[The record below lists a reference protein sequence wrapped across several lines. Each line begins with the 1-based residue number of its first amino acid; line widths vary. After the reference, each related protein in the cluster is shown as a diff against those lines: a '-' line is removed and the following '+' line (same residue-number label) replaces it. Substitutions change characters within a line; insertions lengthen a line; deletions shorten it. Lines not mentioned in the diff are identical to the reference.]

1 MKITNNKE
9 GVNMQSQQIINEDI
23 LRIAE
28 GLKDEIKLMEGKT
41 FLITG
46 GAGFLGYYLV
56 HFLNYLNSLNC
67 NVKIIIF
74 DNFQRGYPEWLK
86 KLKSSSD
93 IDIINHD
100 MTDKLPKDLP
110 DVDYIIHAASIA
122 SPIFYRKHPIET
134 IDANIIGLRSLL
146 DYALERKNNDRP
158 ISSLLFFS
166 SSEIYGDPDYENIPT
181 SEEYRG
187 NVSCTGPR
195 ASYDEAKRFGETLCI
210 NFSKQY
216 DLPIKIARPF
226 NNYGPGLK
234 ITDTRALPD
243 FAKNILDGNDIL
255 LFSDGSPTRTFCYI
269 TDAIIGYYKVL
280 INGVN
285 GDYYNIGIDS
295 PEISIK
301 QLAEI
306 AIENAKELFNY
317 KGKLVYGESSDD
329 DYLTDNPNRRCPDI
343 TKAKTVI
350 GYNPKIH
357 VNEGVKRTLIWYS
370 DNYNERYEE

>member
-1 MKITNNKE
+1 ME
-9 GVNMQSQQIINEDI
+9 SQQIINEDI

-86 KLKSSSD
+86 KLKFSSD
-93 IDIINHD
+93 IDVLNQD
-100 MTDKLPKDLP
+100 MTDELPKDLP
-110 DVDYIIHAASIA
+110 EVDYIIHAASIA

-187 NVSCTGPR
+187 SVSCTGPR
-195 ASYDEAKRFGETLCI
+195 ACYDEAKRFGETLCI

-243 FAKNILDGNDIL
+243 FVKNILDGNDIL

-343 TKAKTVI
+343 TKAKTII
-350 GYNPKIH
+350 GYNPKIDVH
-357 VNEGVKRTLIWYS
+357 EGVKRSLIWYS
-370 DNYNERYEE
+370 ENYKERHEE

>member
-1 MKITNNKE
+1 
-9 GVNMQSQQIINEDI
+9 
-23 LRIAE
+23 
-28 GLKDEIKLMEGKT
+28 
-41 FLITG
+41 
-46 GAGFLGYYLV
+46 
-56 HFLNYLNSLNC
+56 
-67 NVKIIIF
+67 
-74 DNFQRGYPEWLK
+74 
-86 KLKSSSD
+86 
-93 IDIINHD
+93 
-100 MTDKLPKDLP
+100 
-110 DVDYIIHAASIA
+110 
-122 SPIFYRKHPIET
+122 
-134 IDANIIGLRSLL
+134 
-146 DYALERKNNDRP
+146 
-158 ISSLLFFS
+158 
-166 SSEIYGDPDYENIPT
+166 
-181 SEEYRG
+181 
-187 NVSCTGPR
+187 
-195 ASYDEAKRFGETLCI
+195 LCI

-243 FAKNILDGNDIL
+243 FVKNILDGNDIL

-343 TKAKTVI
+343 TKAKTII
-350 GYNPKIH
+350 GYNPKIDVH
-357 VNEGVKRTLIWYS
+357 EGVKRSLIWYS
-370 DNYNERYEE
+370 ENYKERHEE

>member
-1 MKITNNKE
+1 ME
-9 GVNMQSQQIINEDI
+9 SQQIINEDI

-28 GLKDEIKLMEGKT
+28 GLKNEIKLMKGKT

-93 IDIINHD
+93 IDIVNHD
-100 MTDKLPKDLP
+100 MTDKLPKELP
-110 DVDYIIHAASIA
+110 EVDYIIHAASIA

-146 DYALERKNNDRP
+146 DYALERKKNDRP

-343 TKAKTVI
+343 TKAKTLI
-350 GYNPKIH
+350 GYNPKIDVH
-357 VNEGVKRTLIWYS
+357 EGVKRTLIWYS

>member
-1 MKITNNKE
+1 MKTTNNKE
-9 GVNMQSQQIINEDI
+9 GVNMESQQIINEDI

-86 KLKSSSD
+86 KLKFSSD
-93 IDIINHD
+93 IDVVNQD
-100 MTDKLPKDLP
+100 MTDELPKDLP
-110 DVDYIIHAASIA
+110 EVDYIIHAASIA

-195 ASYDEAKRFGETLCI
+195 ACYDEAKRFGETLCI

-243 FAKNILDGNDIL
+243 FVKNILDGNDIL

-343 TKAKTVI
+343 TKAKTII
-350 GYNPKIH
+350 GYNPKIDVH
-357 VNEGVKRTLIWYS
+357 EGVKRSLIWYS
-370 DNYNERYEE
+370 ENYKERHEE

>member
-1 MKITNNKE
+1 MY
-9 GVNMQSQQIINEDI
+9 
-23 LRIAE
+23 
-28 GLKDEIKLMEGKT
+28 KDKT
-41 FLITG
+41 ILITG
-46 GAGFLGYYLV
+46 GTGSLGKALTKHIV
-56 HFLNYLNSLNC
+56 ENFKDIKKL
-67 NVKIIIF
+67 IIF
-74 DNFQRGYPEWLK
+74 SRDEQKQFQMAQEYP
-86 KLKSSSD
+86 SD
-93 IDIINHD
+93 QYPFLRFFIGDVR
-100 MTDKLPKDLP
+100 DKERLERAFKG
-110 DVDYIIHAASIA
+110 VDYIIHAASIA

-146 DYALERKNNDRP
+146 DYALERKKNDRP

-243 FAKNILDGNDIL
+243 FAKNILDSNDIL

-306 AIENAKELFNY
+306 AIESAKELFNY

-343 TKAKTVI
+343 TKAKTLI
-350 GYNPKIH
+350 GYNPKIDVH
-357 VNEGVKRTLIWYS
+357 EGVKRTLIWYS
-370 DNYNERYEE
+370 DNYNERYEEWMFQLSAQAMLVLFQDFV